1 MRTYA
6 QAVAGVPTAMSFDA
20 TTGDFRL
27 RYRPDTT
34 ISAPTE
40 IFVSPLHYPDGYR
53 VNVTGGTAV
62 RQSGRMVHVT
72 PTSDGPVTVTV
83 TGR

>member
-1 MRTYA
+1 MFADDADLTTVKADKLRQLVRTYA

-27 RYRPDTT
+27 RNRPDTT
-34 ISAPTE
+34 ISAPTGV
-40 IFVSPLHYPDGYR
+40 FVS
-53 VNVTGGTAV
+53 AI
-62 RQSGRMVHVT
+62 
-72 PTSDGPVTVTV
+72 